1 MKFNQS
7 TASFTIALLLIA
19 MCCFCAGFIV
29 RDVKAANE
37 QSKYCTP
44 TRQCQNAIEAQK
56 RLRSYQLETYNDST
70 VIWDGDRKVV
80 TLLFDSTTTLDKA
93 ISFDNQ

>member
-19 MCCFCAGFIV
+19 TYCFCAGYIL
-29 RDVKAANE
+29 RDVKAANK
-37 QSKYCTP
+37 QSKFCNPYKM
-44 TRQCQNAIEAQK
+44 CQNAIEAQK

-70 VIWDGDRKVV
+70 VIWDGDRHVV

-93 ISFDNQ
+93 ISADNE